1 MTVPEF
7 FNQLEEGDEYLSL
20 LCTKQV
26 YASIDP
32 LLVDKIAIN
41 NIRQKNESFK
51 EDDNHKDLV
60 KKLRKAKKE
69 LQDYEYRKNN
79 E

>member
-1 MTVPEF
+1 MTPQEF
-7 FNQLEEGDEYLSL
+7 FSQLEEGDDYLSL
-20 LCTKQV
+20 LCTKQT

-32 LLVDKIAIN
+32 LLVDLMVLN
-41 NIRQKNESFK
+41 SVRQKNESFK
-51 EDDNHKDLV
+51 EDDNHKELV

>member
-1 MTVPEF
+1 MTTQEF
-7 FNQLEEGDEYLSL
+7 FSQLEEGDDYLSL
-20 LCTKQV
+20 LCTKQT

-32 LLVDKIAIN
+32 LLVDLMVLN
-41 NIRQKNESFK
+41 SVRQKNESFK
-51 EDDNHKDLV
+51 EDDNHKELV

-69 LQDYEYRKNN
+69 LQDYEYRTNN